1 MGLKQQNLKFEDV
14 IWELID
20 QFWKVKDLI
29 KG

>member
-1 MGLKQQNLKFEDV
+1 MGLRQQNLKFGDV